1 MTKITARKLSA
12 NRANASKSTGPR
24 SSAGRARSCRN
35 ALRHGLSTPIYC
47 DPTWKERS
55 QAIFNEIAD
64 LFSSEEDK
72 LAIARIAERQCEILR
87 VRQARQ
93 AALDQSFSKQRH
105 GPSVVTILGIR
116 RCKWMIKMQL
126 VKGASIR
133 EIDEFLAPKP
143 LPDAANQ
150 SASIKE
156 VVDQI
161 NKFDRYERRATS
173 TLRTAM
179 QRLRSKQD

>member
-1 MTKITARKLSA
+1 MTKITARKISA

-24 SSAGRARSCRN
+24 SSAGRTRSSRN
-35 ALRHGLSTPIYC
+35 ALRHGLSSPIYC

-72 LAIARIAERQCEILR
+72 SAILKMAERQCEILR
-87 VRQARQ
+87 IRQARQ

-105 GPSVVTILGIR
+105 GPSAIKLLGIR
-116 RCKWMIKMQL
+116 RCKWMVKMQL
-126 VKGASIR
+126 AQGASIR
-133 EIDEFLAPKP
+133 EIDEFLAPTP
-143 LPDAANQ
+143 LPEAANQ

-156 VVDQI
+156 VVDQVE
-161 NKFDRYERRATS
+161 KFDRYERRATS
-173 TLRTAM
+173 ALRTAM
-179 QRLRSKQD
+179 NQLRSKGS